1 MDDYITSVEATD
13 MLSMTRVVVSGTVA
27 SIVMGMTGASIGA
40 AFFDTATIPFVL
52 SSCAGFIFGAWGFY
66 RDAVRKSQR
75 ALDRFPK
82 LLQLHLDA
90 NFPHRGFDRW
100 GRAQLRSDIFKKNWV
115 MQSMLIASWMTANRA
130 IEVCTKLSISATTT
144 SNIQAYIR
152 G

>member
-1 MDDYITSVEATD
+1 MIEEEECGTD
-13 MLSMTRVVVSGTVA
+13 IPSMTRVVVSGTVA

-40 AFFDTATIPFVL
+40 AFFDTATIPFVV
-52 SSCAGFIFGAWGFY
+52 SSCAGFIFGALGFY

-100 GRAQLRSDIFKKNWV
+100 GRAQLSSDVFKKDWV
-115 MQSMLIASWMTANRA
+115 MQSMLMASWMTANRA
-130 IEVCTKLSISATTT
+130 IEVCIKPVTSVTTNT
-144 SNIQAYIR
+144 DVQAHIR